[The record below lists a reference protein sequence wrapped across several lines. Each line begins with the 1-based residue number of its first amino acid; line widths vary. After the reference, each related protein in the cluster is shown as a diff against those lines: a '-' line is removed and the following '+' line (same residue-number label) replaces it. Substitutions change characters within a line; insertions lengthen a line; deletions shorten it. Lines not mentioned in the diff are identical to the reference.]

1 MIYIHRLS
9 DLNPKSAEIESTLL
23 IRDLKRKAAF
33 PFKPEL
39 FQESFATFFMSDT
52 DQEVISGSIKL
63 IEPAIEELKSMM
75 EKNDETYES
84 INIKRAVDLLSEL
97 PEPMKKNILFADD
110 ISHWRGQLVFDLTE
124 TLNAIL
130 KLTKKEDM
138 AAHNEKLNEIF
149 KKILRNDQMFFNS
162 QGLVNEANIEHTD
175 ALASSME
182 NGFLFHV
189 LLEEEIKKIKFSIIR
204 NRLPKSELD
213 RVDRLKARILEI
225 KKGVDRAY
233 EHNIRMVQLAV
244 IIYSFI
250 RMTTQK

>member
-1 MIYIHRLS
+1 MIYIHRLT
-9 DLNPKSAEIESTLL
+9 DLNPKSAEIESTLI
-23 IRDLKRKAAF
+23 IRDLKRKSSY
-33 PFKPEL
+33 PFKPEM

-52 DQEVISGSIKL
+52 DQEVISNSLKL
-63 IEPAIEELKSMM
+63 VEPAIEELKSMS

-84 INIKRAVDLLSEL
+84 INIKRAIDLLSEL
-97 PEPMKKNILFADD
+97 PQPMKTNILYADD

-124 TLNAIL
+124 TLNAIP

-138 AAHNEKLNEIF
+138 VAHNDKLNGIF
-149 KKILRNDQMFFNS
+149 KQILRKDDMYFNS

-175 ALASSME
+175 ALVSSME
-182 NGFLFHV
+182 NGFLFHI

-213 RVDRLKARILEI
+213 RFDRLKARILEI
-225 KKGVDRAY
+225 KRGVDRAY
-233 EHNIRMVQLAV
+233 EHNMRMVQLAV

-250 RMTTQK
+250 RMVTQK